1 MSSGRLQQ
9 LFDTAV
15 ELAPTERPAF
25 LDRECA
31 DDPALREQLR
41 SLLAVDRRLQH
52 TRIAPVTPAPLLWA
66 GALSAGVR
74 PGQQL
79 GAFRV
84 CEPLGQGGMG
94 VVFRGERHEG
104 PVQQQVAI
112 KIVRREYL
120 EADVLRRFELER
132 QTLATLHHPYIA
144 RLLDAAQLD
153 DGTPYFVMEY
163 VDGAPITEYCRR
175 HNLDLRARI
184 TLMRHV
190 CQAVAHAHRHLIVHR
205 DLKPGNIL
213 VGTDAL
219 PKLLDFGIAK
229 RLGTLAPEQTGTGRQ
244 FFSPGY
250 SAPEQFRGEPVHVGC
265 DIYALGVLLHE
276 LLTEVRPFDFTGMSL
291 GQIEALLDSVPPPAP
306 STRLTGAARRAVRG
320 DLDDIVL
327 RCLRKAPAERY
338 GSVEQLEADLG
349 HYLNGQPVAA
359 RGGHAWYRVRK
370 FVARHRWAVSIAALS
385 AAALAGAALL
395 LWQQNLALRSE
406 RDLSRQ
412 ALDLMKDAFAAADPI
427 RTSGADI
434 SARQILDSAQKR
446 LDGVADQPALYATLA
461 HTIGEV
467 NLSLG
472 QTETATALLGRAV
485 AAAAAANWDAAAQ
498 SQLQTRYARAL
509 INADQLDRAQAALTA
524 AHAHDPV
531 DSADWSL
538 QQARVWSRRGEHALA
553 VARLRAL
560 AQQIDARPPTDEFAT
575 GVRLSLADALT
586 AADQV
591 DQTLQVL
598 DATLAWQRQLL
609 PASHPQVLRTRMRQ
623 VSALR
628 AAERLEDARSGAAE
642 LVDAVVR
649 VFGADSAEASYGYNS
664 LARTLEALDRTDEAL
679 DAYRKALSAA
689 QRAHGRDHANTR
701 RIEFN
706 LAYTLDRI
714 GGHAEE
720 AEVHYREALLQSELR
735 GGPQSVMAVYFRLYY
750 ARFLDGQGRGPEA
763 LRLLTPAD
771 GWLGIEGSDPE
782 NRAEYLKTLGALH
795 ARGCA
800 SDAAATP
807 HCQRAQVWLQRS
819 VSDP

>member
-1 MSSGRLQQ
+1 MSSTRLQS
-9 LFDTAV
+9 LFDAAV
-15 ELAPTERPAF
+15 ELAPADRAAF

-41 SLLAVDRRLQH
+41 SLLAVDQRLQH
-52 TRIAPVTPAPLLWA
+52 TTLAPVTPTPLLWA

-94 VVFRGERHEG
+94 VVFRGERHDG

-144 RLLDAAQLD
+144 RLLDADKLD

-163 VDGAPITEYCRR
+163 VDGLPITEYCARQG
-175 HNLDLRARI
+175 LDLRSRI

-229 RLGTLAPEQTGTGRQ
+229 RLGSLAPDQTGTGRQ

-265 DIYALGVLLHE
+265 DIYALGVLLYE
-276 LLTEVRPFDFTGMSL
+276 LLTGVRPFDFDGMSL
-291 GQIEALLDSVPPPAP
+291 GQIESMLESMPAPAP
-306 STRLTGAARRAVRG
+306 SSRLTGAARRALRG

-349 HYLNGQPVAA
+349 HYLNGQPVSV
-359 RGGHAWYRVRK
+359 RGGHAWYRLRK
-370 FVARHRWAVSIAALS
+370 FVARHRWAVSIAGLS

-434 SARQILDSAQKR
+434 SARQILDSAQRR
-446 LDGVADQPALYATLA
+446 LDGVVDQPALYATLA

-472 QTETATALLGRAV
+472 QTETATTLLERAV
-485 AAAAAANWDAAAQ
+485 AAAATADWESAAQ

-509 INADQLDRAQAALTA
+509 INADQLDRAQAALDA
-524 AHAHDPV
+524 AHQLNPV
-531 DSADWSL
+531 NSADWSL
-538 QQARVWSRRGEHALA
+538 QQARVWSRRGEHVLA
-553 VARLRAL
+553 VARLREL
-560 AQQIDARPPTDEFAT
+560 AKEIAARPPTDEFAT

-586 AADQV
+586 SAG
-591 DQTLQVL
+591 QTQDTLEVL

-609 PASHPQVLRTRMRQ
+609 PATHPQVLRTRMRK

-628 AAERLEDARSGAAE
+628 AAERLEDARTGAAE
-642 LVDAVVR
+642 VVEAVVR
-649 VFGADSAEASYGYNS
+649 VFGADSAEASYGYNN
-664 LARTLEALDRTDEAL
+664 LARTLEALNRTDEAL

-689 QRAHGRDHANTR
+689 QRSHGRDHANTR

-706 LAYTLDRI
+706 LAYTLDHL

-720 AEVHYREALLQSELR
+720 AEAHYREALLQSELR
-735 GGPQSVMAVYFRLYY
+735 GGPQSAMAVYVRIHY
-750 ARFLDGQGRGPEA
+750 ARFLNSQTRSLEA

-771 GWLGIEGSDPE
+771 GWLGIDGADPE
-782 NRAEYLKTLGALH
+782 NRADYLTTLRELTDRWCIA
-795 ARGCA
+795 
-800 SDAAATP
+800 DAADTP
-807 HCQRAQVWLQRS
+807 HCKRAQMWLQRS
-819 VSDP
+819 PSP